1 MHSQLVTVQSALSL
15 ASVIDAV
22 YLNIGERGA
31 IKVESHVHGQMQK
44 YLIHHH
50 VLQSHKKEAGQM
62 MPNEVLSHHT
72 HKTMQSQA
80 AASTAC
86 AA

>member
-1 MHSQLVTVQSALSL
+1 MFGPLRGRELKGLLYSQQCYMHSQLVTVQSALSL

-50 VLQSHKKEAGQM
+50 VLQSHKEGSWTNDA
-62 MPNEVLSHHT
+62 
-72 HKTMQSQA
+72 
-80 AASTAC
+80 
-86 AA
+86 